1 MIALVNGRHKAG
13 SHRPIILTCGPSR
26 FRHYV
31 RNIFRVSFRFHV
43 PEDPGDAS
51 IRINHEGR
59 SHDAHVFSTEHLLLG
74 PNAVRVG
81 NGMVDVRDER
91 EWQFMLCLEL
101 LVRLHG
107 IGTYTDD
114 GRIEPLEPRE
124 GVAELARLERSPAGL
139 ILRVEI
145 QDDSPPSQRSKRD
158 RGPTVGGGGECGCAI
173 TFFQHASV
181 RLEKKNGLEREL
193 SSKVACPRRIDDG
206 SGDAAEAEGLLQ
218 RSAPSLPP
226 PMTSVRA

>member
-1 MIALVNGRHKAG
+1 M
-13 SHRPIILTCGPSR
+13 
-26 FRHYV
+26 F
-31 RNIFRVSFRFHV
+31 
-43 PEDPGDAS
+43 
-51 IRINHEGR
+51 
-59 SHDAHVFSTEHLLLG
+59 
-74 PNAVRVG
+74 
-81 NGMVDVRDER
+81 
-91 EWQFMLCLEL
+91 CLEL

-158 RGPTVGGGGECGCAI
+158 RGPAVGGGGECGCAI

-181 RLEKKNGLEREL
+181 RLEKKNGMEREL
-193 SSKVACPRRIDDG
+193 SSKVACIRRIDDG
-206 SGDAAEAEGLLQ
+206 FGHAADPSPLSSSALTSVPRARSAAEAEALLQ

-226 PMTSVRA
+226 PMTSVHA